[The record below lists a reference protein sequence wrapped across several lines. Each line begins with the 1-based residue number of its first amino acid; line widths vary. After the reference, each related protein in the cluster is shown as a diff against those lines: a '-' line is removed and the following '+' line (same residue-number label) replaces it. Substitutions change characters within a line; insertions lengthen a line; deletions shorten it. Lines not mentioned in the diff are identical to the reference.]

1 MHAFCSH
8 DLISSFLTASLEDWV
23 SYYRLF
29 FTDGKTKAHR
39 GGAGCLS
46 PIAQHWHSD
55 SRVHACD
62 CCVLLALH
70 VTVVCQTPRASMV
83 NKKTWSLTLKSFQ
96 FGSTSSGPVHTVP
109 VPALLSLEYLFP
121 LSPCLNGFSL
131 SWNLR
136 SGIIFSSPFWLPT
149 QGASRKCL
157 TYAYKQRQHCLVVT
171 SLRLRHGLS

>member
-1 MHAFCSH
+1 MHAFYPH

-29 FTDGKTKAHR
+29 FTDGKTKTHR

-62 CCVLLALH
+62 CSVLLALH

-83 NKKTWSLTLKSFQ
+83 NKKTWSLTLKELSVWLNIFRPCTHC
-96 FGSTSSGPVHTVP
+96 SCTCI
-109 VPALLSLEYLFP
+109 ALPGIP
-121 LSPCLNGFSL
+121 LSPFSL
-131 SWNLR
+131 PRWFLLILKSQVRHDLLQ
-136 SGIIFSSPFWLPT
+136 PF
-149 QGASRKCL
+149 L
-157 TYAYKQRQHCLVVT
+157 TPHPG
-171 SLRLRHGLS
+171 SI